1 MAGVW
6 ITEDGSIRAT
16 ARRGA
21 VLTFAACLSVL
32 AAACGSPAKVT
43 GGVRATAPAG
53 RPAASEATAAARLA
67 ASARAAART
76 EQVDLIDLAA
86 ARLGLVGL
94 GTGGP
99 AAGTARLVASADFG
113 RSFTSIGPSTAAGT
127 ISDGV
132 FFLNR
137 EDGWFPV
144 YNVNTAAETLYR
156 TRNGGHSWRASG
168 APGHV
173 GAPGSH
179 DTVQFITPAH
189 GWLLD
194 IEPTGP
200 VESLFVTTDGGAHWR
215 TVARA
220 RPGHGPGVLPGLGQ
234 IQFGPGGAG
243 WLGGGPFS
251 RALYR
256 TGDGGRTWRR
266 ARIPA
271 PSGSEFG
278 LPAVFGRTL
287 IEPVTTG
294 RALTL
299 YRSSDGGTRWRKVS
313 VLPGATGGSCAA
325 GQLSVSFPAPQSGW
339 ATAVLARRTVVYRTT
354 DGGLHWAKAG
364 ISWPVPPNGCE
375 PPVIQ
380 ATDAG
385 HAWLLTAGNRQVY
398 ATTTGGTAW
407 YRIDTAAIA
416 AAG

>member
-1 MAGVW
+1 M
-6 ITEDGSIRAT
+6 

-21 VLTFAACLSVL
+21 VMTFAACLSVL

-43 GGVRATAPAG
+43 GGVPATAPAG
-53 RPAASEATAAARLA
+53 RPAASAAT
-67 ASARAAART
+67 ARAAAKT
-76 EQVDLIDLAA
+76 EWVDLIDLAS

-99 AAGTARLVASADFG
+99 TAGTARLVASADFG
-113 RSFTSIGPSTAAGT
+113 RSFSTIGPATAAWT

-156 TRNGGHSWRASG
+156 TRNGGHSWRAFG

-173 GAPGSH
+173 GAAGSH

-215 TVARA
+215 AVASA
-220 RPGHGPGVLPGLGQ
+220 RPGHGPGVLPDLGQ

-243 WLGGGPFS
+243 WLGGPFS
-251 RALYR
+251 RGLYR

-266 ARIPA
+266 AKIPA

-278 LPAVFGRTL
+278 LPDVIGRTL

-299 YRSSDGGTRWRKVS
+299 YRSTDGGTRWRKVS

-339 ATAVLARRTVVYRTT
+339 ATAVLAGRTVVYRTT
-354 DGGLHWAKAG
+354 DGGRHWAKAG
-364 ISWPVPPNGCE
+364 ISWPVPANACE

-380 ATDAG
+380 ATDAR
-385 HAWLLTAGNRQVY
+385 HAWLLTAGSSHIY
-398 ATTTGGTAW
+398 ATTNGGAAW

-416 AAG
+416 ARG